1 MGWIKEKMSAAT
13 LRMAVRK
20 KGSEAGEGCCYVK
33 FGAVR
38 PGAGA
43 AAHFAALLDSCGSLA
58 AAVRMP
64 NLLAGVNLAR
74 EEAYLQMV
82 ARGFRAETLV
92 VTMHRPNEAA
102 YSRPSLYVLD
112 DWR

>member
-1 MGWIKEKMSAAT
+1 MPLGTGQRGRRGLLLRQIRRRAA
-13 LRMAVRK
+13 RSR
-20 KGSEAGEGCCYVK
+20 
-33 FGAVR
+33 
-38 PGAGA
+38 A

-102 YSRPSLYVLD
+102 YSRPGLYVLD

>member
-1 MGWIKEKMSAAT
+1 MLVYLLPALRQTSRGLEDEISMGAA
-13 LRMAVRK
+13 
-20 KGSEAGEGCCYVK
+20 
-33 FGAVR
+33 R

-82 ARGFRAETLV
+82 ARGFRAETQV

-102 YSRPSLYVLD
+102 YSRPGLYVLD